1 MAYKVNIGATEMSGN
16 LTVNSDYAYY
26 GDGSNLSGISSDSV
40 DVTGSNKSFAMG
52 IVVAGGLSTSGVGVA
67 VPTTDNE
74 GTTIGNATLTFNPN
88 SGVLSGSGQVQAAS
102 VDVDG
107 ALDAGGAIEGGS
119 LTDGTATL
127 TGGALSGVTTL
138 ALNGTITGG
147 TSYSGSAGLSGSSLV
162 VGLGNV
168 MLSRDGTIGSAGAA
182 VLDTGGVGSSFAGE
196 LDIGGGYGSTGIT
209 LSAAGVITANGAI
222 TSDGAVTGGSLT
234 DGTLSI
240 SSGAIT
246 GGTSYSGS
254 TTIQG
259 ASISVDGAVTGG
271 SLTDGTLSI
280 SSGAITGGTSYSGS
294 AGLSGSSL
302 VIGLGN
308 VMLSRDGTV
317 DIAGTLNADGLL
329 DIGNGVRY
337 GSLSVK
343 TSAATL
349 TSANSIIVASGSSAF
364 NITLPGN
371 PTEGEFFMIKRH
383 ANMSAGDVTILSASA
398 ANGASIDGDSSV
410 VLETVGAAV
419 SLVYDDTTDSW
430 NVF

>member
-138 ALNGTITGG
+138 ALNSAITGG

-222 TSDGAVTGGSLT
+222 TS
-234 DGTLSI
+234 
-240 SSGAIT
+240 
-246 GGTSYSGS
+246 
-254 TTIQG
+254 
-259 ASISVDGAVTGG
+259 DGAVTGG

>member
-16 LTVNSDYAYY
+16 LTVNPDYAYY

-52 IVVAGGLSTSGVGVA
+52 IVVAGILGTSGVSVA
-67 VPTTDNE
+67 VPTTDGSN
-74 GTTIGNATLTFNPN
+74 TIGNATLTFNPN

-107 ALDAGGAIEGGS
+107 AVEGGS
-119 LTDGTATL
+119 LTDGTATISS
-127 TGGALSGVTTL
+127 GAGSGFTTL
-138 ALNGTITGG
+138 ALNSTITGG
-147 TSYSGSAGLSGSSLV
+147 TSYSGSGGLSGSSLV
-162 VGLGNV
+162 LGQGNV
-168 MLSRDGTIGSAGAA
+168 MLSRNGRIDSTGAA
-182 VLDTGGVGSSFAGE
+182 VLDTGAVGSSFAGE
-196 LDIGGGYGSTGIT
+196 LDIGGGYGDTGIT

-254 TTIQG
+254 
-259 ASISVDGAVTGG
+259 
-271 SLTDGTLSI
+271 
-280 SSGAITGGTSYSGS
+280 

-302 VIGLGN
+302 VIGQGN
-308 VMLSRDGTV
+308 VMLSRNGTV
-317 DIAGTLNADGLL
+317 DIAGTLNADGILA
-329 DIGNGVRY
+329 IGNGVRY

-343 TSAATL
+343 TSTAAL
-349 TSANSIIVASGSSAF
+349 TSANSIIVASGSSA
-364 NITLPGN
+364 IDLSLPIS

-383 ANMSAGDVTILSASA
+383 AYMQAGDVTIYSGSAT
-398 ANGASIDGDSSV
+398 GGKYIDGAVSV

-430 NVF
+430 SVF